1 MESAQII
8 TDGQDPEYGAVVDI
22 VTPTQNPSILIVCEH
37 ASHHI
42 PAHLDNLGLT
52 QAARLSHA
60 AWDPGALAVA
70 QAMVA
75 QMPALL
81 IHSCVSR
88 LVYDCNRPP
97 EAQSAIPEKS
107 EIYDIPGNTQLSPA
121 QRQERIERVYRPF
134 EAALRAQIDMHRATL
149 THMVTI
155 HSFTPVF
162 HGQRR
167 DVEIGIL
174 HGSDVRFAHA
184 MMATRPSNVEF
195 DVRLNEPYSA
205 QDGVAHTLDLHGAG
219 NALANVMI
227 EIRNDLI
234 ETPDRQ
240 EHTARYLCAWL
251 RQAIAHQ
258 RGGAS

>member
-22 VTPTQNPSILIVCEH
+22 VTPMQNPSILIVCEH

-81 IHSCVSR
+81 IRSCVSR

-134 EAALRAQIDMHRATL
+134 EAALRAQIDMHRAT
-149 THMVTI
+149 
-155 HSFTPVF
+155 
-162 HGQRR
+162 R
-167 DVEIGIL
+167 
-174 HGSDVRFAHA
+174 
-184 MMATRPSNVEF
+184 
-195 DVRLNEPYSA
+195 
-205 QDGVAHTLDLHGAG
+205 
-219 NALANVMI
+219 
-227 EIRNDLI
+227 
-234 ETPDRQ
+234 
-240 EHTARYLCAWL
+240 
-251 RQAIAHQ
+251 
-258 RGGAS
+258 